1 MLLQN
6 PSTIASASIAV
17 DAFFQFRK
25 HLWAGGTS
33 FLVIALWH
41 TEQYLFRMPTN
52 KICFVLYP
60 IRVAYIVK
68 F

>member
-25 HLWAGGTS
+25 HLWTGGSS
-33 FLVIALWH
+33 FLVIAL
-41 TEQYLFRMPTN
+41 
-52 KICFVLYP
+52 
-60 IRVAYIVK
+60 
-68 F
+68 